1 MKKIFTIIT
10 TGFMI
15 MAFSNVAFASTA
27 VSQMATTKGGQAV
40 AQCAQK
46 MDQGVS
52 QCAQKPICNELSMN
66 NDLITK

>member
-15 MAFSNVAFASTA
+15 MAFSNTAFASTA
-27 VSQMATTKGGQAV
+27 VSQMATTKDGQAV
-40 AQCAQK
+40 AQCAQT
-46 MDQGVS
+46 MDKGIS
-52 QCAQKPICNELSMN
+52 QCAQMPNCNEFNMN